1 MHVGPA
7 SDTDTI
13 CAIATPPGRGG
24 VGVIRISGPR
34 ALAIAKQLSSI
45 TNIAPRTAHFS
56 SFKTPD
62 GELVDTGLLLFFAA
76 PRSFTGEDVVELQTH
91 GSPIV
96 LNRLLAEIC
105 GLGGRLAQPG
115 EFSKRAFLNNKLD
128 LVQAEAISDLI
139 NANTETAAKNAQ
151 NSLQGAFSS
160 HVNGLLA
167 KIIGL
172 RVLVEAAIDFPEEE
186 VDFISELDVQTQ
198 LNTIITETELTLDQ
212 ANQGQIIQE
221 GLTVALVGAPNA
233 GKSSL
238 LNQLCGL
245 DKAIVTDIPGT
256 TRDTL
261 ETVVNIK
268 GVPVTFIDTA
278 GLRLTDD
285 VIEQAGIQRAVNTL
299 ERAQLVLFLMDASA
313 TSEQSVSLFTLL
325 PSNLAEACLAHP
337 FIGVS
342 NKIDLLD
349 GPIPQIQE
357 ATTNVSIAAKMGL
370 NIEGLKQAIIDA
382 VGLHPESEH
391 LFSARQR
398 HISALQATLSAL
410 KNGFVQLQEHA
421 ASELLAEDL
430 RLAQQAIN
438 SITGEF
444 TNDDLL
450 GEIFSSFCIGK

>member
-24 VGVIRISGPR
+24 VGIIRISGSQALPIAR
-34 ALAIAKQLSSI
+34 ALSSLSNI
-45 TNIAPRTAHFS
+45 TPRTAHFS
-56 SFKTPD
+56 SFKTSH
-62 GELVDTGLLLFFAA
+62 GELVDTGLLLFFANPA
-76 PRSFTGEDVVELQTH
+76 SFTGEDVVELQTH

-96 LNRLLAEIC
+96 LNRLLGEIC
-105 GLGGRLAQPG
+105 HLGGRLAEPG

-151 NSLQGAFSS
+151 NSLQGAFSN
-160 HVNGLLA
+160 HITALLT
-167 KIIGL
+167 KIISL

-186 VDFISELDVQTQ
+186 IDFISELDVESQ
-198 LNTIITETELTLDQ
+198 LSAIITETENTLHQ

-238 LNQLCGL
+238 LNQLSGL

-256 TRDTL
+256 TRDIL

-278 GLRLTDD
+278 GLRVTDD
-285 VIEQAGIQRAVNTL
+285 IIEQAGIQRAVDTL
-299 ERAQLVLFLMDASA
+299 RRAQLVLFLMDASA
-313 TSEQSVSLFTLL
+313 ACDHSVSLYSLL
-325 PSNLAEACLAHP
+325 PSNLAEACLEHP

-349 GPIPQIQE
+349 GPIPCIKE
-357 ATTNVSIAAKMGL
+357 ATTNIGIAAKLGQ
-370 NIEGLKQAIIDA
+370 NIDALKQAIIDA

-398 HISALQATLSAL
+398 HISALHATLSAL
-410 KNGFVQLQEHA
+410 ESGYNQLQDHA

-444 TNDDLL
+444 TNEDLL
-450 GEIFSSFCIGK
+450 GEIFSNFCIGK

>member
-1 MHVGPA
+1 MQTGSA

-24 VGVIRISGPR
+24 VGIIRISGPK
-34 ALAIAKQLSSI
+34 ALPIAQQLSSVVHI
-45 TNIAPRTAHFS
+45 KPRTAQFS
-56 SFKTPD
+56 AFKNSL
-62 GELVDTGLLLFFAA
+62 GELIDTGLLLFFAA
-76 PRSFTGEDVVELQTH
+76 PGSFTGEDVIELQAH
-91 GSPIV
+91 GSPVV
-96 LNRLLAEIC
+96 LNRLLSSIC
-105 GLGGRLAQPG
+105 DLGARLAEPG
-115 EFSKRAFLNNKLD
+115 EFSKRAFLNDKLD
-128 LVQAEAISDLI
+128 LVQAEAIADLI

-160 HVNGLLA
+160 HVNALLT
-167 KIIGL
+167 KIIEL

-186 VDFISELDVQTQ
+186 IDFISEHDVQSQ
-198 LNTIITETELTLDQ
+198 LQNIIAETKRTLQQ

-238 LNQLCGL
+238 LNQLSGL

-268 GVPVTFIDTA
+268 GVPVTFVDTA

-285 VIEQAGIQRAVNTL
+285 LIEQAGIQRALDTL
-299 ERAQLVLFLMDASA
+299 KRAQLVLFLMDASA
-313 TSEQSVSLFTLL
+313 TTEQTVSLFNLL
-325 PSNLAEACLAHP
+325 PSHLADACLAHP

-349 GPIPQIQE
+349 GPAPRIQE
-357 ATTNVSIAAKMGL
+357 ATTNVSIAAKLGL
-370 NIEGLKQAIIDA
+370 NIEELKHAIIDA
-382 VGLHPESEH
+382 VGVHPESEH

-410 KNGFVQLQEHA
+410 NSGHNQLDQYG

-444 TNDDLL
+444 TNEDLL

>member
-1 MHVGPA
+1 MHAGPA
-7 SDTDTI
+7 SDRDTI

-24 VGVIRISGPR
+24 VGIIRISGSK
-34 ALAIAKQLSSI
+34 ALAIASQLSSV
-45 TNIAPRTAHFS
+45 TNITPRTAHFS
-56 SFKTPD
+56 SLNTSR
-62 GELVDTGLLLFFAA
+62 GELIDTGLLLFFANPA
-76 PRSFTGEDVVELQTH
+76 SFTGEDVIELQTH

-105 GLGGRLAQPG
+105 YLGGRLAEPG

-151 NSLQGAFSS
+151 NSLQGAFSN
-160 HVNGLLA
+160 HVNGLLT
-167 KIIGL
+167 KIISL

-186 VDFISELDVQTQ
+186 IDFISELDVRSQ
-198 LNTIITETELTLDQ
+198 LLAIIKETENTLHQ

-221 GLTVALVGAPNA
+221 GLAVALVGAPNA

-256 TRDTL
+256 TRDIL
-261 ETVVNIK
+261 ETIVNIK

-278 GLRLTDD
+278 GLRVTDD
-285 VIEQAGIQRAVNTL
+285 IIEQAGIQRAVDTL
-299 ERAQLVLFLMDASA
+299 NRAQLVLFLMDASA
-313 TSEQSVSLFTLL
+313 TSQQSVSLYSLL
-325 PSNLAEACLAHP
+325 PPNLAEACLAHP

-342 NKIDLLD
+342 NKIDLLN
-349 GPIPQIQE
+349 GPMPYIQE
-357 ATTNVSIAAKMGL
+357 ATTNVSIAAKLGL
-370 NIEGLKQAIIDA
+370 NIEELKQAIIDA
-382 VGLHPESEH
+382 MGLHPESEH

-398 HISALQATLSAL
+398 HISALQATLNAL
-410 KNGFVQLQEHA
+410 QNGFDQLQDHA

-430 RLAQQAIN
+430 RLAQLTIN

-444 TNDDLL
+444 TNEDLL